1 MSGPICDTCGKVHL
15 TAWNTPACTG
25 HITSDREEDGSPS
38 KRAGEPCSN
47 APRKGGYVCRYH
59 GGSTAH
65 IARAAQQRLV
75 MMSAQGE
82 IAQLMRDC
90 DIPDQNPVD
99 GLMEVVRVA
108 GSMMRLLAIK
118 VGELDE
124 DPTITEEVDL
134 ETLTVKRTGGLNGFW
149 GFDKDNQMA
158 IHPYVQL
165 LRIWSE
171 RYEKACKTALDA
183 GVAERQ
189 VKLAEN
195 QAELLATAVKAI
207 LAGLNLTP
215 EQWELAPRVVAT
227 QLRQLS
233 A

>member
-1 MSGPICDTCGKVHL
+1 MSGPICERCGKVHL
-15 TAWNTPACTG
+15 TPWGTPACTG
-25 HITSDREEDGSPS
+25 HLSSDQLGEGG

-47 APRKGGYVCRYH
+47 APRKGGYVCRFH
-59 GGSTAH
+59 GGSTRH
-65 IARAAQQRLV
+65 IAKAAQTRLTL
-75 MMSAQGE
+75 MTAEGE
-82 IAQLMRDC
+82 IAELMRHC
-90 DIPDQNPVD
+90 DIPDQDPVS
-99 GLMEVVRVA
+99 GLLEVVRVS
-108 GSMMRLLAIK
+108 GSMMRLLTVK
-118 VGELDE
+118 VGELAE
-124 DPTITEEVDL
+124 DPKIDEEVDL
-134 ETLTVKRTGGLNGFW
+134 DTLTVKRTAGLGGFW
-149 GFDKDNQMA
+149 GLSKDGEMMP
-158 IHPYVQL
+158 HPYVQL
-165 LRIWSE
+165 LRVWTE

-207 LAGLNLTP
+207 LTGLNLTP